1 MFEIFGEFNSAEEL
15 NRAAAGQKSEGD
27 KEALITLA
35 EENGIDEEDAL
46 DYFDG
51 VTEELCT
58 PLMAAIGKLDVEA
71 AEIKGMDNMIFTD
84 WLDYIKSQC
93 AEQEGIAIAVRWKSK
108 SLKGCMGALLKWSFQ
123 KAVAVD
129 EGIKKAAGINNA
141 NVKLGIPDMRT
152 ATAIINRY
160 YMTKGAK

>member
-1 MFEIFGEFNSAEEL
+1 MWDKFGEFNSAEEL
-15 NRAAAGQKSEGD
+15 NKAAAGQKSEGD
-27 KEALITLA
+27 KDALIALA
-35 EENGIDEEDAL
+35 KENGIDEEDAL

-58 PLMAAIGKLDVEA
+58 PLMAAIGKLNVEA
-71 AEIKGMDNMIFTD
+71 AEIKGMDKMIFTD

-93 AEQEGIAIAVRWKSK
+93 AEYEGIAIAVRKKSK

-129 EGIKKAAGINNA
+129 NGIKEAAGINNA
-141 NVKLGIPDMRT
+141 NVKLGIPDMKT
-152 ATAIINRY
+152 ARAIINKY
-160 YMTKGAK
+160 YMTKGEK